1 MSPEHDSNIIGWIL
15 AGIFFIINLISGL
28 FLFPIKNKINE
39 TEKKLNTCQIASGL
53 RLGVIEGKI
62 YHYEKESKRH
72 ENDIEQINFKLD
84 QLSTKITTIEA
95 IGITHQSTLARMEK
109 KMDKV
114 LGQECGD

>member
-1 MSPEHDSNIIGWIL
+1 MPDRDYNTVGWIV
-15 AGIFFIINLISGL
+15 AGILGIFNLVTGL
-28 FLFPIKNKINE
+28 LVVPIKTKVNE
-39 TEKKLNTCQIASGL
+39 TEKNLSKCQIASGL

-84 QLSTKITTIEA
+84 DLSTKITTVEG

-109 KMDKV
+109 KMDTI

>member
-1 MSPEHDSNIIGWIL
+1 MPEHDYNTIGWIL
-15 AGIFFIINLISGL
+15 AGVFAIFNIVTNL
-28 FLFPIKNKINE
+28 FLFPVKTKVNE
-39 TEKKLNTCQIASGL
+39 TEKKLNDCQIASGS
-53 RLGVIEGKI
+53 RLGLIEGKV

-84 QLSTKITTIEA
+84 HLSTTITTVEA

>member
-1 MSPEHDSNIIGWIL
+1 MPERYTNIIGWVL
-15 AGIFFIINLISGL
+15 AIVFAIFNIVTGL
-28 FLFPIKNKINE
+28 FLFPIKTKVNE
-39 TEKKLNTCQIASGL
+39 TEKNLNKCQIASGL
-53 RLGVIEGKI
+53 RLGLIEGKI

-72 ENDIEQINFKLD
+72 ENDIDQINFKLD
-84 QLSTKITTIEA
+84 HLSTKITTVEA